1 MQKPYPLLCLLITRE
16 ILHRFTRWS
25 HKKLNVIFF
34 LIYLCLFA
42 LCVFCGRIQS
52 LERFLMNPGHRPT
65 AYEFL
70 IAALFFPLIMVVL
83 TGWLRMIFIW
93 GSLSRGLLE
102 PLERMPIRV
111 AFTRLREVGWITML
125 SQSSLHIRWRD
136 MGRSNESVRQLMNN
150 EDLRKAIDDDAK
162 WAVLEETYADLTLRI
177 RELREHI
184 RLQHRSKN
192 VRLVS
197 MEQPGDDFDLPLER
211 YRRDLSFIYGIEKR
225 YATFCELILSYVLIP
240 YWNEQR
246 YGFVE
251 DDTDDPGGEHPKPD
265 ADAPKDPLYIRLAEE
280 LLVFRY
286 VALIRSVLV
295 NIRYL
300 MLFVSS
306 AFVLAIIAW
315 NSYPFQPHQLID
327 WCFTLLLV
335 FLGTGFVWLLAQ
347 MHRNAILSRIT
358 DTKPNELGVDF
369 YLRIVTF
376 GAVPVLTWFAYQFPE
391 IGGSLFRMLQPSL
404 QVIK

>member
-1 MQKPYPLLCLLITRE
+1 
-16 ILHRFTRWS
+16 
-25 HKKLNVIFF
+25 
-34 LIYLCLFA
+34 
-42 LCVFCGRIQS
+42 
-52 LERFLMNPGHRPT
+52 
-65 AYEFL
+65 
-70 IAALFFPLIMVVL
+70 MVAL

-102 PLERMPIRV
+102 SLERMPIRA
-111 AFTRLREVGWITML
+111 AFTRLKEVGWMTML

-136 MGRSNESVRQLMNN
+136 MGRSNESVRQLVNN
-150 EDLRKAIDDDAK
+150 DDIRKAINDDAK
-162 WAVLEETYADLTLRI
+162 WDALKKTYDDLTLEI
-177 RELREHI
+177 RELIEHI
-184 RLQHRSKN
+184 RLQKRSKN
-192 VRLVS
+192 LRTAP
-197 MEQPGDDFDLPLER
+197 MEHPRDDFDLPLEQ
-211 YRRDLSFIYGIEKR
+211 YRGDLSFIYAIEKH
-225 YATFCELILSYVLIP
+225 YATFCELLLSHLLIP
-240 YWNEQR
+240 YWNSER
-246 YGFVE
+246 IGFVE
-251 DDTDDPGGEHPKPD
+251 DDEDDSGSEHPKPD
-265 ADAPKDPLYIRLAEE
+265 ADSPKDPLYIRLAEE
-280 LLVFRY
+280 LLVIRY

-358 DTKPNELGVDF
+358 DTAPNQLGLDF
-369 YLRIVTF
+369 YIRIVTF
-376 GAVPVLTWFAYQFPE
+376 GAVPVLTWFAYQFPG
-391 IGGSLFRMLQPSL
+391 IGGGLFKMLQPGL